1 MVWSWVSCD
10 QCGQPAG
17 CGAAV
22 PGCHSPDLAALDA
35 LAAGWQ
41 VVHRVDGADGP
52 GVAPPLVLAAFAVA
66 PHGLVHLRT
75 RKHTDTHKDAEEKKT
90 EEITGRMQ
98 SSVAQRE
105 KKLDMHRN
113 RPRAT
118 HARAQACHM

>member
-1 MVWSWVSCD
+1 MLTVVSHLS
-10 QCGQPAG
+10 CGRGCHVTSAG
-17 CGAAV
+17 SQLAAV
-22 PGCHSPDLAALDA
+22 LRCQAARLPGCHSPDLAALDA

-75 RKHTDTHKDAEEKKT
+75 RKHADTHEDAEEEKT
-90 EEITGRMQ
+90 DEITGRMQ

-105 KKLDMHRN
+105 KKKN
-113 RPRAT
+113 G
-118 HARAQACHM
+118 HA